1 VLIDGRAVMGLERW
15 QESDDRLGRSSVER
29 GVAYLAKKGLISA
42 EGVVPLSV
50 MLLNAL
56 NGAGFALTRKDLGI
70 SADNLFD
77 AFEKLLRG
85 LR

>member
-1 VLIDGRAVMGLERW
+1 MGLARW
-15 QESDDRLGRSSVER
+15 QENDDRLGRSNVEQ
-29 GVAYLAKKGLISA
+29 GVRYLARRGMISE

-56 NGAGFALTRKDLGI
+56 NGAGFALTRKDPGI
-70 SADNLFD
+70 TEETLFA